1 MKYEPE
7 KFEASGIH
15 EVREL
20 GMGKD
25 LSRDICNMLNAVG
38 GGEWNAARLPGES
51 EAHAVERMCR
61 EINNPEKK
69 QEFMQFWLD
78 YLKRKQPEYGL
89 EIQIARVLTE
99 LNSLPPKIQ
108 NSQMAELKVLWE
120 NKEFLDS
127 QKYQE
132 AIIYHILK
140 KEVHGK
146 DTYQGLAEYGQDR
159 AVSFSPS
166 AHKTVEFNIGY
177 AYTDKYLFGML
188 EDGYEIAAMTMD
200 GHLDAWEELSRW
212 GIGAIPHK
220 KGVSDYLEY
229 CKENNISAAAIKA
242 ATGWEVLD
250 LFKMAEL
257 EKQDSAHRPHLE
269 SRHNSR

>member
-1 MKYEPE
+1 M
-7 KFEASGIH
+7 
-15 EVREL
+15 
-20 GMGKD
+20 D
-25 LSRDICNMLNAVG
+25 
-38 GGEWNAARLPGES
+38 
-51 EAHAVERMCR
+51 
-61 EINNPEKK
+61 
-69 QEFMQFWLD
+69 
-78 YLKRKQPEYGL
+78 
-89 EIQIARVLTE
+89 
-99 LNSLPPKIQ
+99 
-108 NSQMAELKVLWE
+108 ELKVLCE

-127 QKYQE
+127 QKYQG

-140 KEVHGK
+140 MEAHGK
-146 DTYQGLAEYGQDR
+146 DTYQGLAEYGPDR
-159 AVSFSPS
+159 AVSFFPS

-188 EDGYEIAAMTMD
+188 EEGYEIAAMTIN

-220 KGVSDYLEY
+220 KGVADYLEY

-257 EKQDSAHRPHLE
+257 EKQDSAYKPHLE